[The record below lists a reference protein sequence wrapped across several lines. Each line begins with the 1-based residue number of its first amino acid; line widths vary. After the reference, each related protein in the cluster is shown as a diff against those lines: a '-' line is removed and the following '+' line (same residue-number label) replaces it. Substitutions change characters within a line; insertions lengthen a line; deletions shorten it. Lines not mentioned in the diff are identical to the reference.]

1 MYSHIEQCCLAT
13 YGSHVV
19 NAKLYEFDSFREIKE
34 ILFPRL
40 NTSPRSRPRMRRHSI
55 LSWRFETFCGACDVV
70 CLVCCMWKRVDRRV
84 IKKFQFDISICY
96 DFGSDKTS
104 WLQNYNDYPPEAK
117 FRREQENSNKIPA
130 EARVKKGNAAPA
142 DVKKASKTGQK
153 GVSKASKKGVF
164 YLGVHRQP
172 KKMLTWDS
180 DDSLAG
186 PRAKRSKKGRA
197 KGQAKWKEFYI

>member
-1 MYSHIEQCCLAT
+1 MISAQTKLHDCKITMITPQKQNSG
-13 YGSHVV
+13 GS
-19 NAKLYEFDSFREIKE
+19 SREE
-34 ILFPRL
+34 
-40 NTSPRSRPRMRRHSI
+40 
-55 LSWRFETFCGACDVV
+55 
-70 CLVCCMWKRVDRRV
+70 
-84 IKKFQFDISICY
+84 
-96 DFGSDKTS
+96 
-104 WLQNYNDYPPEAK
+104 
-117 FRREQENSNKIPA
+117 ENSNKIPA

-153 GVSKASKKGVF
+153 GVSKASKKGVC

-197 KGQAKWKEFYI
+197 KGQAK